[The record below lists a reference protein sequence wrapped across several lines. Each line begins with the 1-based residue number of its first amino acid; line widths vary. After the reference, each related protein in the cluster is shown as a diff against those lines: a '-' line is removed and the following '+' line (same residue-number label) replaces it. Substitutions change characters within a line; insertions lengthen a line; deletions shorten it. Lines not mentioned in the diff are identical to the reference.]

1 MLVSDVINSKAIAL
15 AVNSDPSN
23 KIPYLG
29 QNWFAPKKKAG
40 LDLKWIKTSEGLP
53 VTLAASNF
61 DALPALRA
69 RDGLTVEKTQMAFFR
84 EQMIVSEMDAQ
95 EIDRVKDANDPYLAS
110 AIQSIYND
118 ASRLL
123 KGAEVVGE
131 RMIMS
136 LLATNNGTPAI
147 NIASDGVTYAY
158 NYDPSGKY
166 ASTHYANVSG
176 GTTDW
181 TASTATPVDD
191 IVNAKRALN
200 QMGKSP
206 KYILMNS
213 VTFGYLR
220 KSAQIKDLILSQ
232 NVTPNVFVSDVTV
245 IEAIKGLTGLTIV
258 IYDKQYDLNGTATY
272 FYPSNQFTLLP
283 EEALGNLWHGTTPEE
298 RSANQMVGADV
309 AIYGGGIA
317 ISTVT
322 TNVAPIITTITAS
335 EIVLPSYE
343 NMDSTYVVR
352 VH

>member
-1 MLVSDVINSKAIAL
+1 MLVSDVIDSKAIAL
-15 AVNSDPSN
+15 AVNTDPSN

-29 QNWFAPKKKAG
+29 KKWFKSDKKAG

-61 DALPALRA
+61 DALPVLRA
-69 RDGLTVEKTQMAFFR
+69 RKGLDIEKTQMAFFR
-84 EQMIVSEMDAQ
+84 EQMIVSETDAQ

-110 AIQSIYND
+110 AVKSIYND
-118 ASRLL
+118 A
-123 KGAEVVGE
+123 KGLVKSAEVVGE

-147 NIASDGVTYAY
+147 NIASGDAVYAY
-158 NYDPSGKY
+158 NYDPNGKY
-166 ASTHYANVSG
+166 AATHYADVSG

-181 TASTATPVDD
+181 SASTATPVTD
-191 IVNAKRALN
+191 IANAKRALT
-200 QMGKSP
+200 QMGKAP
-206 KYILMNS
+206 KYVLMNS
-213 VTFGYLR
+213 ITFGYLLKNAEV
-220 KSAQIKDLILSQ
+220 KSLVLAQNTAPSVFISEAV
-232 NVTPNVFVSDVTV
+232 VTS
-245 IEAIKGLTGLTIV
+245 AIKALTGLTIV

-272 FYPSNQFTLLP
+272 FYPSNQFTILP
-283 EEALGNLWHGTTPEE
+283 EEDLGVLWHGTTPEE
-298 RSANQMVGADV
+298 RSAGQMAGADV
-309 AIYGGGIA
+309 SIVNDGIA

-343 NMDSTYVVR
+343 NMDSTYVVK

>member
-1 MLVSDVINSKAIAL
+1 MLVSEVIDSKAIAL
-15 AVNSDPSN
+15 AASSNPSN

-29 QNWFAPKKKAG
+29 KNWFAPAKKAG

-69 RDGLTVEKTQMAFFR
+69 RKGLDVEKTQMAFFR
-84 EQMIVSEMDAQ
+84 EQMIVSETDAQ
-95 EIDRVKDANDPYLAS
+95 EIARIQDANDPYLAS
-110 AIQSIYND
+110 AVKSIYND
-118 ASRLL
+118 TDTLL

-147 NIASDGVTYAY
+147 NIASGDAVYAY
-158 NYDPSGKY
+158 NYDPSGAY
-166 ASTHYANVSG
+166 ASTHYADVSG

-181 TASTATPVDD
+181 SASTATPVTD
-191 IVNAKRALN
+191 IANAKRALV
-200 QMGKSP
+200 QMGKAP

-213 VTFGYLR
+213 ITFGYLL
-220 KSAQIKDLILSQ
+220 KSAEVKSLVLAQ
-232 NVTPNVFVSDVTV
+232 NATPSVFISDAVVVS
-245 IEAIKGLTGLTIV
+245 AIKALTGLTIV
-258 IYDKQYDLNGTATY
+258 VYDKMYDLNGVATY

-283 EEALGNLWHGTTPEE
+283 EEALGNLWFGTTPEE
-298 RSANQMVGADV
+298 RSASQMTGADV
-309 AIYGGGIA
+309 AIYETGIA

-322 TNVAPIITTITAS
+322 TNVAPIVTTITAS

-343 NMDSTYVVR
+343 NMNSTYVVK